1 MDTSKTSSASAPV
14 SRRGFLRTAVAGPAV
29 GMAAAQSVAL
39 PVQPVYLA
47 DMSLCQPASALSRI
61 PHPRQWRLI
70 EYEAE
75 AFHGKMIVAGE
86 NTDAPELRMPL
97 GHSGWHS
104 IFVGIYPFHVDHIFQ
119 YDRDEADDE
128 FRVELRL
135 SGESTGTLLTHRG
148 SPRGRI
154 DEFFWKNA
162 DITGH
167 DLVLRQFQ
175 KQLFPET
182 ASASGRVGSSCWIAY
197 IKLVPLSEEHVRA
210 EKRKHENTAT
220 GVSMRT
226 ATASTITIT
235 CGRPAKPT
243 FGANWSLTAIPTS
256 AAFIGKPLMA
266 KSATIRPRLAAR
278 IAANGLTI
286 ITPLASG

>member
-1 MDTSKTSSASAPV
+1 
-14 SRRGFLRTAVAGPAV
+14 
-29 GMAAAQSVAL
+29 
-39 PVQPVYLA
+39 
-47 DMSLCQPASALSRI
+47 
-61 PHPRQWRLI
+61 
-70 EYEAE
+70 
-75 AFHGKMIVAGE
+75 MIVAGE
-86 NTDAPELRMPL
+86 NTDAPELRLL

-128 FRVELRL
+128 FRVELHL
-135 SGESTGTLLTHRG
+135 SGESTPTLLTHRG

-197 IKLVPLSEEHVRA
+197 IKLIPLSTRKCRYERKDDA
-210 EKRKHENTAT
+210 ETPPP
-220 GVSMRT
+220 
-226 ATASTITIT
+226 ASL
-235 CGRPAKPT
+235 CA
-243 FGANWSLTAIPTS
+243 
-256 AAFIGKPLMA
+256 
-266 KSATIRPRLAAR
+266 
-278 IAANGLTI
+278 
-286 ITPLASG
+286 